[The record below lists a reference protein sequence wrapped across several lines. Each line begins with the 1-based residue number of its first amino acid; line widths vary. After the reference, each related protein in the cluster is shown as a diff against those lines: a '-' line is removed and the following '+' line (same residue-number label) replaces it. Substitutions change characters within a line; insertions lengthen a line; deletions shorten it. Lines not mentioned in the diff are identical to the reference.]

1 MTRMAA
7 TDPAR
12 ALLGGLTGAKLA
24 FGLYLAGYW
33 LYLVPA
39 LIWGWS
45 QGIEPFL
52 GFALWQALLYA
63 PLWPF
68 VLFAQFYKLIIP
80 LL

>member
-1 MTRMAA
+1 MAA
-7 TDPAR
+7 QEPAR
-12 ALLGGLTGAKLA
+12 RALAGLTGTKLA
-24 FGLYLAGYW
+24 LGLYLAGYV

-45 QGIEPFL
+45 QGVDPFL